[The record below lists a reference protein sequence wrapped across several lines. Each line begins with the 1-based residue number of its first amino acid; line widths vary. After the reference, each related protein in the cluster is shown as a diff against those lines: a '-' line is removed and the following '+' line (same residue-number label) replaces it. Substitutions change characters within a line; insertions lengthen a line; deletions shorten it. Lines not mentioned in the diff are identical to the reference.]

1 MSLVRALLSFALA
14 SALAAGARAHESPHG
29 TLLVWESDASDATP
43 LIVTN
48 RGLVFHDE
56 VDGATRFSLRCAEA
70 YGANTSDR
78 PMVFLDSS
86 ERITIGM
93 FNGVFATSDRACTK
107 ELGTGLPEG
116 ESLGGLARITSPRER
131 LLVSTRTFTG
141 TSGVYKSE
149 DGGET
154 WSESFRSPADQYYE
168 RLIAAPSDPQRVYA
182 GGQRADRVNQ
192 TVIFLCSI
200 SLDGGATWK
209 DQIVPTKLSPFAVH
223 PTDPNVVFAY
233 QPADMLETEYHVLRS
248 EDRGATFTRVL
259 AQVRKPTSVAV
270 SAPGV
275 LWLGIGEAGGLFRSA
290 DEGRTFEQVHKD
302 SVQSVTCLIQRG
314 ERLWMC
320 GNMAPNSNGVWYS
333 DDAGGS
339 FEKLLSF
346 EEVTH
351 PVMCDDLEAQVTC
364 SRAWYDFDLELHPP
378 QVGADGDAGAEPAED
393 AGEQPQKDDAGT
405 PIDTNGEEE
414 PPPRK
419 RSSGCQAQR
428 SGGPDATAWAALL
441 ALCGLVVGRGRRA
454 VRASR
459 AGLRG

>member
-1 MSLVRALLSFALA
+1 MSPVRTLLLPFALA
-14 SALAAGARAHESPHG
+14 SAFAAGARAHESPHG
-29 TLLVWESDASDATP
+29 TLLVWESDASEAKP

-48 RGLVFHDE
+48 RGLVFADE

-86 ERITIGM
+86 ERVTIGM
-93 FNGVFATSDRACTK
+93 YNGVFATSDRACSK
-107 ELGTGLPEG
+107 ELGAGLPEG
-116 ESLGGLARITSPRER
+116 ESLGSLARLTSPRAR
-131 LLVSTRTFTG
+131 LLVPTRTFTG
-141 TSGVYKSE
+141 KSGVYKSE
-149 DGGET
+149 DGGGT
-154 WSESFRSPADQYYE
+154 WSESFRNPADQYYE
-168 RLIAAPSDPQRVYA
+168 RLITAPSDPQRVYA
-182 GGQRADRVNQ
+182 GGQRADRVNK
-192 TVIFLCSI
+192 TVLFLCSI
-200 SLDGGATWK
+200 SLDGGATWQ
-209 DQIVPTKLSPFAVH
+209 DQVVPTKLSPFAVH

-233 QPADMLETEYHVLRS
+233 QPADMLETEYHVMRS

-259 AQVRKPTSVAV
+259 EHVRKPTSIAA

-320 GNMAPNSNGVWYS
+320 GNMLPNSNGVWYS
-333 DDAGGS
+333 DDSGGS

-346 EEVTH
+346 DEITH

-364 SRAWYDFDLELHPP
+364 SRAWYDFDLELHPRL
-378 QVGADGDAGAEPAED
+378 GGEDAGPAPAED
-393 AGEQPQKDDAGT
+393 AGEPQEDAGA
-405 PIDTNGEEE
+405 PIDTNDEDEA
-414 PPPRK
+414 PPPK
-419 RSSGCQAQR
+419 HSSGCQAQR
-428 SGGPDATAWAALL
+428 SGAPGAAAWAALL
-441 ALCGLVVGRGRRA
+441 AICGLVVGRGRRA
-454 VRASR
+454 VRTSR

>member
-1 MSLVRALLSFALA
+1 VTSLVRALLPLVLA
-14 SALAAGARAHESPHG
+14 SAFAAGARAHESPHG
-29 TLLVWESDASDATP
+29 TLLVWESDASEATP

-48 RGLVFHDE
+48 RGLVFNDE
-56 VDGATRFSLRCAEA
+56 VDGATRFSLRCSEA

-78 PMVFLDSS
+78 PMVFLDGS
-86 ERITIGM
+86 ERVTIGM
-93 FNGVFATSDRACTK
+93 FSGVFATSDRACSK

-116 ESLGGLARITSPRER
+116 ESLGGLTRITSPRTR
-131 LLVSTRTFTG
+131 LLVPTRTFTG
-141 TSGVYKSE
+141 KSGVYKSE

-182 GGQRADRVNQ
+182 AGQRADRVNT

-200 SLDGGATWK
+200 SLDGGASWK
-209 DQIVPTKLSPFAVH
+209 DQTVPTKLSPFAVH
-223 PTDPNVVFAY
+223 PTDPDVVFAY
-233 QPADMLETEYHVLRS
+233 QPSDMLETEFRVLRS
-248 EDRGATFTRVL
+248 EDGGANFTPVL
-259 AQVRKPTSVAV
+259 ERVRKPTSIAV

-378 QVGADGDAGAEPAED
+378 KLGGDDAGAQPGED
-393 AGEQPQKDDAGT
+393 AGEEPQEDDAGT
-405 PIDTNGEEE
+405 PIDTNDEHEA
-414 PPPRK
+414 PPPRQ
-419 RSSGCQAQR
+419 SSGCQAQR
-428 SGGPDATAWAALL
+428 SGAPGATAWAALL
-441 ALCGLVVGRGRRA
+441 AVCALVVGRGYRAGRARRT
-454 VRASR
+454 
-459 AGLRG
+459 GLRG